1 MTHNFSKKGR
11 KALKKWL
18 SSPIEHSFTMKHP
31 LHLFEY
37 CPRCG
42 CHEFVVNDE
51 KSKRCGKCG
60 FVFYF
65 NAAAATVAFIL
76 NDRNELLV
84 ARRAKEPAKGT
95 LDLPGGF
102 VDSME
107 TGEEGVARELR
118 EETGLHIAGAEY
130 LFSLPNVYLY
140 SGFEVH
146 TLDLFYL
153 CRVGDYSGI
162 EARDDVADLQW
173 MALSETNPEQFGL
186 QSVRK
191 GVERFISEFQKKN
204 N

>member
-1 MTHNFSKKGR
+1 MAKRPQTD
-11 KALKKWL
+11 LKNGYL
-18 SSPIEHSFTMKHP
+18 RRLNTLFTMKHP

-42 CHEFVVNDE
+42 SNDFGINDQ

-65 NAAAATVAFIL
+65 NVSAATVAIII
-76 NDRNELLV
+76 NDKEELLV

-102 VDSME
+102 VDSFE
-107 TGEEGVARELR
+107 TGEEGIARELL
-118 EETGLHIAGAEY
+118 EETGMQIHKTEY
-130 LFSLPNVYLY
+130 LFSLPNVYPY

-153 CRVGDYSGI
+153 CKVKGSDSMV
-162 EARDDVADLQW
+162 AHDDVAELQW
-173 MALSETNPEQFGL
+173 VAIQDIDPEEFGL
-186 QSVRK
+186 QSIRK
-191 GVERFISEFQKKN
+191 GVERFITEYYRN
-204 N
+204 NIDN